1 MKYPIEYEHLFKNP
15 DILISKEQYET
26 IREAHKNAIDR
37 LMKNKIQT
45 ISGSCL
51 VDTLWFYDAYKSRT
65 MVNSKEFEKTL
76 NNLNKL
82 GKRLRR
88 NP

>member
-1 MKYPIEYEHLFKNP
+1 MKYPVEYEHLFKNP

-37 LMKNKIQT
+37 LMKDRTQMAL
-45 ISGSCL
+45 GSSL
-51 VDTLWFYDAYKSRT
+51 VDTLWLYDAYKSHT
-65 MVNSKEFEKTL
+65 MVNNKEFEKTL

-82 GKRLRR
+82 GKRLRI